1 LNEGVQKG
9 RIRSDIDLHLI
20 MLVISRDF
28 ENLLS
33 SEMISEIP
41 FSFHEIVKVIITV
54 SPRGSLLKKSA

>member
-1 LNEGVQKG
+1 MNEGVQKG